1 MRLSEIAEFVV
12 EKYPDCCM
20 AVNNV
25 VSKGCREEWYEEYLI
40 DELIDFFSFEIMNM
54 CGCGCPEDTHDM
66 IRIVLNIRE
75 DRFEKDIKY
84 EEVQKRYKEELH
96 LDTEDSL
103 HYGVLQFVLYMLDAK
118 GIVEHGGGISSCWLT
133 KLGRMYLTVLNAWHD
148 REEKEKK
155 ENEVVV

>member
-54 CGCGCPEDTHDM
+54 CGCGCPEDTHEM
-66 IRIVLNIRE
+66 IRRVLNIRE

-84 EEVQKRYKEELH
+84 DEVCEVGYSLIVNSLKKFLEE
-96 LDTEDSL
+96 
-103 HYGVLQFVLYMLDAK
+103 
-118 GIVEHGGGISSCWLT
+118 
-133 KLGRMYLTVLNAWHD
+133 
-148 REEKEKK
+148 
-155 ENEVVV
+155 

>member
-54 CGCGCPEDTHDM
+54 CGCGCPKDTYDM

-84 EEVQKRYKEELH
+84 EEVKKDIKKNYTLIRKIHFIMEHCNLFFICWMQKEL
-96 LDTEDSL
+96 
-103 HYGVLQFVLYMLDAK
+103 
-118 GIVEHGGGISSCWLT
+118 
-133 KLGRMYLTVLNAWHD
+133 
-148 REEKEKK
+148 
-155 ENEVVV
+155 